1 MTVCTNQRRLRAAF
15 FMPDKGGKEAV
26 MDDRQVH
33 THQEQ
38 GDTMPPDGIPAV
50 TVEAAEQALKEGARK
65 NG

>member
-1 MTVCTNQRRLRAAF
+1 
-15 FMPDKGGKEAV
+15 MPDKGGKEIV

-50 TVEAAEQALKEGARK
+50 TAEDAEQALKEGARE